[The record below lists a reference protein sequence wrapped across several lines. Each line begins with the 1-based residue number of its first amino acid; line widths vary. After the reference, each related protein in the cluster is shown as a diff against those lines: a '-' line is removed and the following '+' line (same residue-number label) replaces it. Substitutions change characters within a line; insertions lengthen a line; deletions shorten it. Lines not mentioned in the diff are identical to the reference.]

1 MSPSATMVT
10 AGIVVQITSARVLPC
25 VLKAFWPGRC
35 RYFTTN
41 QIRPTSTSTN
51 AIPVM
56 IVIARNRPST
66 SPANVEPLSG
76 SHQCMR
82 LSPRLVHLAAKLKSA
97 VLVSLPATV
106 TLAVCV
112 PYFSCHA
119 SIVYVPGGRPLIA
132 NLPSPP
138 LTPKNGWGSTPSDAC
153 IHPCTLH
160 SSATMT
166 SGLSNV
172 FVEVI
177 TAGWLMLKGR
187 VGFRSGEHTSGIPA
201 RSELVWRLFL

>member
-1 MSPSATMVT
+1 
-10 AGIVVQITSARVLPC
+10 
-25 VLKAFWPGRC
+25 
-35 RYFTTN
+35 
-41 QIRPTSTSTN
+41 
-51 AIPVM
+51 M

-132 NLPSPP
+132 KLPSPP
-138 LTPKNGWGSTPSDAC
+138 LAPKNGWGSTPSQAC

-187 VGFRSGEHTSGIPA
+187 LAFAFALHLGSSVMSIFGMAGLAPVNFTLPLMVPPPCAGGAGWRVHAARASASTAPVAPTAPSFRILPP
-201 RSELVWRLFL
+201 R

>member
-1 MSPSATMVT
+1 
-10 AGIVVQITSARVLPC
+10 
-25 VLKAFWPGRC
+25 
-35 RYFTTN
+35 
-41 QIRPTSTSTN
+41 
-51 AIPVM
+51 M

-106 TLAVCV
+106 TVAVCV
-112 PYFSCHA
+112 PYFSCQA

-132 NLPSPP
+132 KLPSPP
-138 LTPKNGWGSTPSDAC
+138 LTPKNGWGSTPSHAC

-187 VGFRSGEHTSGIPA
+187 LAFAFALTISPPAVMTSTKTFDKPEVMVALECNVHGWMHAWLGVLPHSFFGVSGSDGSFAIKGLPPGTYTI
-201 RSELVWRLFL
+201 

>member
-1 MSPSATMVT
+1 
-10 AGIVVQITSARVLPC
+10 
-25 VLKAFWPGRC
+25 
-35 RYFTTN
+35 
-41 QIRPTSTSTN
+41 
-51 AIPVM
+51 M

-106 TLAVCV
+106 TVAVCV

-119 SIVYVPGGRPLIA
+119 SIVYVPGGRPLSA
-132 NLPSPP
+132 KLPSPP

-177 TAGWLMLKGR
+177 TAGGLLLKGR
-187 VGFRSGEHTSGIPA
+187 LAFPFAFIFCRMPSGFFIPSVWPTRIPSTCGWERQTSRSTVTRPA
-201 RSELVWRLFL
+201 G

>member
-1 MSPSATMVT
+1 
-10 AGIVVQITSARVLPC
+10 
-25 VLKAFWPGRC
+25 
-35 RYFTTN
+35 
-41 QIRPTSTSTN
+41 
-51 AIPVM
+51 M

-132 NLPSPP
+132 AWHE
-138 LTPKNGWGSTPSDAC
+138 K
-153 IHPCTLH
+153 
-160 SSATMT
+160 
-166 SGLSNV
+166 
-172 FVEVI
+172 
-177 TAGWLMLKGR
+177 
-187 VGFRSGEHTSGIPA
+187 RSEEHTS
-201 RSELVWRLFL
+201 ELLSRFDLVCSLLLEKKNIE

>member
-1 MSPSATMVT
+1 
-10 AGIVVQITSARVLPC
+10 
-25 VLKAFWPGRC
+25 
-35 RYFTTN
+35 
-41 QIRPTSTSTN
+41 
-51 AIPVM
+51 M

-132 NLPSPP
+132 KLPSEP
-138 LTPKNGWGSTPSDAC
+138 LTPKNGWGSTPSHAC

-187 VGFRSGEHTSGIPA
+187 VGFSFAFVVGRVPAGIFFACGVPTHGA
-201 RSELVWRLFL
+201 

>member
-1 MSPSATMVT
+1 FFFSSRRRHTRSKRDWSSDVC
-10 AGIVVQITSARVLPC
+10 SSDL
-25 VLKAFWPGRC
+25 
-35 RYFTTN
+35 
-41 QIRPTSTSTN
+41 STN

-106 TLAVCV
+106 TEAVCA

-119 SIVYVPGGRPLIA
+119 SIVYVPGGRPLIVK
-132 NLPSPP
+132 LPSPP
-138 LTPKNGWGSTPSDAC
+138 LTPKNGCGNTASHAC

-187 VGFRSGEHTSGIPA
+187 LAFAFALMLCRMP
-201 RSELVWRLFL
+201 SEFLIASVWPTWMPSTCGW